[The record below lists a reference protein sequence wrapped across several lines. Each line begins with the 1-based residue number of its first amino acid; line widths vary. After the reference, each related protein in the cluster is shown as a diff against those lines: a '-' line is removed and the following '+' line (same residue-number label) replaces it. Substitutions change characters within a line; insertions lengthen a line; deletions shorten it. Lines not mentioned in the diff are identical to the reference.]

1 LFSSLPPRHETEA
14 AEGAGPSGLR
24 AEINECVFRLL
35 QWGHEQQEKKVSV
48 NYIVKWD
55 IELQEFCFT
64 DGVAAC
70 CCVTGKP
77 ASPGMQ
83 LVAGSEMDENP
94 HQNSRTMIV
103 TKS

>member
-1 LFSSLPPRHETEA
+1 MNAFFVCYNGGMSSKK
-14 AEGAGPSGLR
+14 
-24 AEINECVFRLL
+24 
-35 QWGHEQQEKKVSV
+35 KKVSV